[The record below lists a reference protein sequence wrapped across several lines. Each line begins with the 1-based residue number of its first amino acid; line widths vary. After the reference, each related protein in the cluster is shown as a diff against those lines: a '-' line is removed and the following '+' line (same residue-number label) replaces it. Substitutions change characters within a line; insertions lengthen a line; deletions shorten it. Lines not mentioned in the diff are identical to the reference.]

1 MLIINLRNL
10 DKSQN
15 LKQISIHL
23 MLLINIFIFFIRN
36 KFQKISIHLM
46 LLINLVDLGYQT
58 YIKPNFNTSNVINQ
72 HGLILT
78 ITVILTYFN
87 TSNVIKQH
95 VE

>member
-1 MLIINLRNL
+1 
-10 DKSQN
+10 
-15 LKQISIHL
+15 
-23 MLLINIFIFFIRN
+23 
-36 KFQKISIHLM
+36 M

-87 TSNVIKQH
+87 TSNVINQLKL
-95 VE
+95 